1 MVNGLKRTMNHVK
14 TSSVWKT
21 ERNFDSLYNW
31 CPFSQSPL
39 YCINTL
45 INTYVRV
52 CGKNIEKATV
62 CVLVP
67 TFYRTRDVT
76 GLTAIWVWHSE
87 LDRYTREYSVDLSG

>member
-1 MVNGLKRTMNHVK
+1 MFGKLREISIHSEIFESKILV
-14 TSSVWKT
+14 
-21 ERNFDSLYNW
+21 SLFIESMSNVMYKLN
-31 CPFSQSPL
+31 
-39 YCINTL
+39 IL
-45 INTYVRV
+45 INTYIRI